1 VSRAQVKISALVAA
15 CALFVCACAVGK
27 GAGAVEAAS
36 RELFK
41 SRCAVCHG
49 EDGLGRQVG
58 EMRAQS
64 LKNESAL
71 AMTEDRMVQWVKR
84 GSGDMPSFA
93 ASLTN
98 EQIRGVVRHV
108 RKNIQGL

>member
-1 VSRAQVKISALVAA
+1 MSRIQLKISALVAA
-15 CALFVCACAVGK
+15 CALFACACVAGK
-27 GAGAVEAAS
+27 GASQTDAAS

-49 EDGLGRQVG
+49 EDGLGRQIG

-64 LKNESAL
+64 LKSESAL
-71 AMTEDRMVQWVKR
+71 AMTEERMVRWVRR

-93 ASLTN
+93 ASLTD

-108 RKNIQGL
+108 KKDIQGL